1 MTKYRVYV
9 QEVSYRLYEI
19 DLDTNE
25 EAQAYDIFY
34 ELGSDEIK
42 PFFVWE
48 DGSYE
53 IDCIEKMERADA

>member
-1 MTKYRVYV
+1 MKYRVYT

-19 DLDTNE
+19 DLDTNDE
-25 EAQAYDIFY
+25 EQARNIFY
-34 ELGSDEIK
+34 ELRSDEIK

-53 IDCIEKMERADA
+53 IDSVEKMEKADV